1 MQDPYLYTYKRS
13 AFDNPSEVIFI
24 NQKEIAELD
33 SFFSSHLVEVTQLF
47 ADYGLRFIY
56 LPAMLTPE
64 FVKKLLDYHT
74 PGLSDERREAIMAQ
88 ATPENVYRNFFDEE
102 YCENPYK
109 LMTELDRFFSGM
121 NPEASACPTNSNTWE
136 RVKYTGL
143 VWTVDRHLAPPLTE
157 CANEDNDAKG
167 YRKYHFAE
175 LDADSDDSIL
185 EQLDH
190 FFQYYFPFLYD
201 FLHPEE
207 IEFFSN
213 RSFISEDEGTM
224 TMHNADTTQ
233 SSDDDADDLVLYNV
247 SGPQESEPDETDGDP
262 KQEQVQELSK
272 FERALKKIRD
282 SEGHG
287 IILSRISKNSSIGL
301 PNKAESA
308 EYEKM
313 AEEMHRRNLA
323 SISSGSLRCY
333 TRMSHLEADDLFTQ
347 EAYQLSQEIIE
358 RVEKLR
364 KIGINELII
373 RSLVIEAP
381 KPSRLL
387 VTKDYRLFLPD
398 YNNKEIVMGPL
409 PKAVFLLF
417 LRHPEGIMFKL
428 MSEWKNELLGLY
440 CRCSGRQ
447 PDEEMRQSVENL
459 TDPLNNS
466 LNEKCSRIREAFLRE
481 MDDSIASHYYITG
494 DRATP
499 KRIQLDRELVEWG
512 K

>member
-1 MQDPYLYTYKRS
+1 MPDQYLYTYKRS
-13 AFDNPSEVIFI
+13 TFDNPSEVIFI

-33 SFFSSHLVEVTQLF
+33 NFFSSHLDEVTELF
-47 ADYGLRFIY
+47 ADYGLNFIY
-56 LPAMLTPE
+56 LPALLTPE
-64 FVKKLLDYHT
+64 FVKGLLDYHA
-74 PGLSDERREAIMAQ
+74 PGLSDERRETIMAQ
-88 ATPENVYRNFFDEE
+88 ATPANVYRSFFDEE
-102 YCENPYK
+102 YRENPYK
-109 LMTELDRFFSGM
+109 LMSELDLFFS
-121 NPEASACPTNSNTWE
+121 ELDSADPICPTNRNTWE
-136 RVKYTGL
+136 RTKYTGL
-143 VWTVDRHLAPPLTE
+143 VWAANKHLAPPLTE
-157 CANEDNDAKG
+157 YADEEGNIG
-167 YRKYHFAE
+167 RYRTYHFAE
-175 LDADSDDSIL
+175 LKDSDDGVL

-190 FFQYYFPFLYD
+190 FFRCYFPMLYD
-201 FLHPEE
+201 FIHHAE
-207 IEFFSN
+207 ISFSDN
-213 RSFISEDEGTM
+213 VSFISEDEGAI
-224 TMHNADTTQ
+224 TMHNADTPQT
-233 SSDDDADDLVLYNV
+233 SDDDADDLVLYNV

-364 KIGINELII
+364 KIGVNELII
-373 RSLVIEAP
+373 SSLLTSEV
-381 KPSRLL
+381 KLSRLCI
-387 VTKDYRLFLPD
+387 TEDYRILLPD
-398 YNNKEIVMGPL
+398 YNDKEIVMGPL

-440 CRCSGRQ
+440 CRCSRRQ
-447 PDEEMRQSVENL
+447 PDEEMRQSVEKL
-459 TDPLNNS
+459 TDPLSNS

>member
-47 ADYGLRFIY
+47 ADYGLQFIY

-64 FVKKLLDYHT
+64 FVNKLLNYQL
-74 PGLSDERREAIMAQ
+74 PGLSDEACA
-88 ATPENVYRNFFDEE
+88 AALSKVTPQNIYQEFNNEE
-102 YCENPYK
+102 YFEDPFLYFFTVEHYIDRNSLLPRRRK
-109 LMTELDRFFSGM
+109 LLKPKESI
-121 NPEASACPTNSNTWE
+121 P
-136 RVKYTGL
+136 KYTGL
-143 VWTVDRHLAPPLTE
+143 VWAADKHLAPPLTE
-157 CANEDNDAKG
+157 CASEESDTEG
-167 YRKYHFAE
+167 YSKYHFAE
-175 LDADSDDSIL
+175 LSADSDDAVW

-213 RSFISEDEGTM
+213 KSFISEDEGTM
-224 TMHNADTTQ
+224 TMHNADTPQ
-233 SSDDDADDLVLYNV
+233 PSDDEPNELILYNM
-247 SGPQESEPDETDGDP
+247 SGPQENVPDETEGDQKP
-262 KQEQVQELSK
+262 EQVQELSK
-272 FERALKKIRD
+272 FERALQAIRD
-282 SEGHG
+282 SDHG

-301 PNKAESA
+301 P
-308 EYEKM
+308 
-313 AEEMHRRNLA
+313 L
-323 SISSGSLRCY
+323 G
-333 TRMSHLEADDLFTQ
+333 ADDKFSK
-347 EAYQLSQEIIE
+347 EAYQLSQEIVE

-373 RSLVIEAP
+373 RSLVTEAP
-381 KPSRLL
+381 KPSRLCI
-387 VTKDYRLFLPD
+387 TKDYRLFLPD

-447 PDEEMRQSVENL
+447 PDEEMRQSVEKL
-459 TDPLNNS
+459 TDPLSNS

-481 MDDSIASHYYITG
+481 MDDSIACHYNI
-494 DRATP
+494 ATP
-499 KRIQLDRELVEWG
+499 KRIKLDRGLVEWE

>member
-1 MQDPYLYTYKRS
+1 MIDPYLYSYKRS
-13 AFDNPSEVIFI
+13 AFDDPSEVIFI

-33 SFFSSHLVEVTQLF
+33 SFFSSHLDEVTKLF
-47 ADYGLRFIY
+47 DDYGLKFIY

-64 FVKKLLDYHT
+64 FVRGLLDYHA

-102 YCENPYK
+102 YRECPYK
-109 LMTELDRFFSGM
+109 LMAELDLFFS
-121 NPEASACPTNSNTWE
+121 ELDSADPICPTNSNAWE
-136 RVKYTGL
+136 RTKYTGL
-143 VWTVDRHLAPPLTE
+143 VWAANRHLAPPLTE
-157 CANEDNDAKG
+157 CANEEGNIG
-167 YRKYHFAE
+167 RYRTYHFAE
-175 LDADSDDSIL
+175 LNADSEDGIL

-201 FLHPEE
+201 FLHPAG
-207 IEFFSN
+207 IEFSSN
-213 RSFISEDEGTM
+213 VSFVSEDEGAM
-224 TMHNADTTQ
+224 TMHNADTPQ
-233 SSDDDADDLVLYNV
+233 PSDDEPNELILYSMTRPPENV
-247 SGPQESEPDETDGDP
+247 PGEKDGDQKP
-262 KQEQVQELSK
+262 EQVQELSK
-272 FERALKKIRD
+272 FERALQAIRD
-282 SEGHG
+282 SDHG
-287 IILSRISKNSSIGL
+287 IILSRISKNSSIGF

-447 PDEEMRQSVENL
+447 PDEEMRQSVEKL
-459 TDPLNNS
+459 TDPLSNS

-481 MDDSIASHYYITG
+481 MDDTIARNYYITG

>member
-47 ADYGLRFIY
+47 ADYGLQFIY

-102 YCENPYK
+102 YCKNPYK
-109 LMTELDRFFSGM
+109 LMAELDRFFSGM

-136 RVKYTGL
+136 RSKYTGL
-143 VWTVDRHLAPPLTE
+143 VWSADKHLAPPLTE
-157 CANEDNDAKG
+157 CANEDNDAEG

-233 SSDDDADDLVLYNV
+233 SSDDEPNELILYNI
-247 SGPQESEPDETDGDP
+247 SGPQENVPDETEGDQKP
-262 KQEQVQELSK
+262 EQVQELSK
-272 FERALKKIRD
+272 FERALQAIRD
-282 SEGHG
+282 SDHG
-287 IILSRISKNSSIGL
+287 IILSRISKNSSIGF

-417 LRHPEGIMFKL
+417 LRHPEGIMFKRL
-428 MSEWKNELLGLY
+428 SEWKNELLGLY
-440 CRCSGRQ
+440 CRCAGRVA
-447 PDEEMRQSVENL
+447 DEEVRQSVDKL

-481 MDDSIASHYYITG
+481 MDDTIARNYYITG